1 MRIHSSIL
9 CLIVCVLAACDRKP
23 SAVSTTPPDRT
34 PGFWIWHRSS
44 ALATEEKNALPAG
57 GRLYRQIAEF
67 GWRDGRW
74 APRTVAEAK
83 DLLENEIPVVR
94 LDPGPAFLER
104 PDAAPMLAKWLR
116 HHFQDKVPASLQLD
130 HDCPVRLLPRYAAFL
145 RELRVELGLKEI
157 SITALAGWIESPA
170 FKQLGEATD
179 ELVPMFYDLTAD
191 SPQDIVAGKAK
202 PMAGPEAA
210 SWIKRWKS
218 CRTQWRAG
226 LANFERLTL
235 FEADGKLV
243 GHLKQWTP
251 ESIAHADFLE
261 ALPQF
266 TGGTGYRIRRETI
279 LQGTQLQASQ
289 LLVWRA
295 PDDGALRAL
304 LETAFDSGARGIV
317 WFALPGPGLRAAH
330 SPSHLATL
338 AHGETPAH
346 GVHAKLES
354 DGRIVLRNDGPGDL
368 SLVPGAPLHRI
379 ELTSDEAGT
388 FTTAGPGEFA
398 EITTP
403 LPAKFS
409 RKFVL
414 SFPRL
419 LVGEEIA
426 SESGLIPA
434 RGGRELQW
442 SLDDSTPAPLP

>member
-1 MRIHSSIL
+1 MRTRFSIL
-9 CLIVCVLAACDRKP
+9 WFVFCLLAACDRKLP
-23 SAVSTTPPDRT
+23 AASTVTPDRT
-34 PGFWIWHRSS
+34 PAFWVWHRSS
-44 ALATEEKNALPAG
+44 ALTPEEKDSLPKD

-67 GWRDGRW
+67 GWRDGAW
-74 APRTVAEAK
+74 APRPVAEAK

-94 LDPGPAFLER
+94 IDPGPAFLER
-104 PDAAPMLAKWLR
+104 PDAAVMLAKWLR
-116 HHFQDKVPASLQLD
+116 HHFQDKVPTSLQLD
-130 HDCPVRLLPRYAAFL
+130 HDCSVRLLPRYAAFL
-145 RELRVELGLKEI
+145 RELRGELGVKEI
-157 SITALAGWIESPA
+157 SITALAGWIDSPA

-191 SPQDIVAGKAK
+191 TPQDTVAGKAK

-210 SWIKRWKS
+210 TWIGRWKS
-218 CRTQWRAG
+218 CRTPWRAG

-266 TGGTGYRIRRETI
+266 TGGTGYRVNRATI
-279 LQGTQLQASQ
+279 FHGTRLEASQ

-295 PDDGALRAL
+295 PDDESLRSL
-304 LETAFDSGARGIV
+304 ITTAFDSGARGIV
-317 WFALPGPGLRAAH
+317 WFALPGPGLRAEH
-330 SPSHLATL
+330 SPSHLAAL
-338 AHGETPAH
+338 ARGETPAH
-346 GVHAKLES
+346 EVQVVLAN
-354 DGRIVLRNDGPGDL
+354 DGRIMLRNNGPGDL
-368 SLVPGAPLHRI
+368 PLAPGAPLHRL
-379 ELTSDEAGT
+379 ELTTNEAGT
-388 FTTAGPGEFA
+388 FTTAGPGEFT

-403 LPAKFS
+403 LPPKFS
-409 RKFVL
+409 RNFVL

-419 LVGEEIA
+419 LVGEKIA

-442 SLDDSTPAPLP
+442 SLDDSSPAPLP